1 MPVERIPPCWSIR
14 GDLVPTGF
22 GWGRDV
28 VLALDRVA
36 TLAPSRLGA
45 PVRRALGAIAN
56 PLPATVYVVDSTIRG
71 MRSVNPV
78 SIPRSGTTPVP
89 R

>member
-22 GWGRDV
+22 GWGRSV
-28 VLALDRVA
+28 VLALDGVA

-45 PVRRALGAIAN
+45 PVRRALGAIAT
-56 PLPATVYVVDSTIRG
+56 PLPATVYAVDSTIAECDRVPG
-71 MRSVNPV
+71 INPALG
-78 SIPRSGTTPVP
+78 STTGPR
-89 R
+89 